1 MDARQ
6 TIRKRRRP
14 ASTAPES
21 TSTRGVLPATVQ
33 GSDAQEACEHV
44 GGTNQALPPTSSSLH
59 HDVAA
64 NSSKRKRRY
73 GAVDYAIISV
83 TLAIALVT
91 AAFFVYGFVLRASF
105 HHGQECD
112 MTYSRFKFLPIEVS
126 NYTAGARPYRL
137 LKFVDARDPRNV
149 HLWRDDDIDTKE
161 SSPHDDGTK
170 VHQLSDNWCLLP
182 QSNYTAGNGISR
194 EAPYPNPGHPV
205 LFIPGHWGEY
215 KQARSLGAHGS
226 TFTRRSHSYKYQN
239 DVVRKLKDGT
249 LNGKVS
255 GGSDGDKEDIENFI
269 YDVYT
274 ADFDG
279 EGAGLHG
286 SRLVRQAHFVAQ
298 SILTIAKACNAKS
311 VTIVGHSIGGIVA
324 KAVPLLSTEASQY
337 IKTIITLATP
347 HDGFP
352 YAFDST
358 VSGFYN
364 YIDEGISEK
373 VKKGGEI
380 PTVVSISGGLRD
392 ELIPP
397 SSCSVDPSLGLTVLS
412 TDVMP
417 ASTAE
422 GSITDVS
429 LGCDH
434 KAISWCHNVLSL
446 VRSIIFSAAAN
457 ESLLGMVETRAARL
471 RKHAKLDIDNYDY
484 SEALR
489 REVQSFSNS
498 HGYIKAAA
506 LMTTMPYRAWE
517 FVVLYFMAA
526 SVESLHAIISG
537 RLEIIRT
544 CKYAIFLPV
553 PLAFV
558 FTHIS
563 PLKWATFVTTTALS
577 FGSCLLY
584 AIILHGIFPLLSS
597 LCDTFCRRKRR
608 SKARRLEESWFSTAH
623 IYMALISVPVA
634 ASIMYL
640 YHFVQG
646 HPTRVNG
653 LAARAVVFWAM
664 VLNTFA
670 QMFWSSARDENR
682 TSKLV
687 AALFLPI
694 LPFAVAGK
702 LAYALSLVSVGG
714 QVDDQAET
722 QFLRG

>member
-1 MDARQ
+1 MKLMDAQQ

-14 ASTAPES
+14 ASTTPEC
-21 TSTRGVLPATVQ
+21 TSTLGALPATVQ
-33 GSDAQEACEHV
+33 GSDAQEACERV
-44 GGTNQALPPTSSSLH
+44 GGTNKALPPTSLH

-64 NSSKRKRRY
+64 NSSKRKRRH

-83 TLAIALVT
+83 ALAIALAT

-137 LKFVDARDPRNV
+137 LKFVDARDPRNL
-149 HLWRDDDIDTKE
+149 HLWKDEGIDTTD
-161 SSPHDDGTK
+161 SSPPDDGTK

-182 QSNYTAGNGISR
+182 QSNYTAENGISR

-239 DVVRKLKDGT
+239 DVVRRLKDGT

-255 GGSDGDKEDIENFI
+255 GGSDDDKEDIENFI

-298 SILTIAKACNAKS
+298 SILTIAKACNAHS

-358 VSGFYN
+358 VLGFYN
-364 YIDEGISEK
+364 YIDEGTSEK

-397 SSCSVDPSLGLTVLS
+397 SSCSVDPSLGLTILA

-422 GSITDVS
+422 GSIIDVS

-434 KAISWCHNVLSL
+434 KAISWCHNVLSV

-457 ESLLGMVETRAARL
+457 ESLLGTVENRFARL
-471 RKHAKLDIDNYDY
+471 RKHTKLDIDNYDY

-489 REVQSFSNS
+489 REVQSFSTS
-498 HGYIKAAA
+498 HGRIKAAA
-506 LMTTMPYRAWE
+506 LMTTMPYRVWE

-526 SVESLHAIISG
+526 AVQSLHTIISG

-544 CKYAIFLPV
+544 CKYVIFLPV

-558 FTHIS
+558 STHIFS
-563 PLKWATFVTTTALS
+563 LKWSTIVTTTALS

-584 AIILHGIFPLLSS
+584 AIILHGIFPLLTSS
-597 LCDTFCRRKRR
+597 CDTVCRRKQRR
-608 SKARRLEESWFSTAH
+608 PKVKKSEDSWFSMAH
-623 IYMALISVPVA
+623 VYMTLASVPIA
-634 ASIMYL
+634 AAIMCL

-646 HPTRVNG
+646 HPPIFNR

-664 VLNTFA
+664 VLNVFA
-670 QMFWSSARDENR
+670 QMLWSSARDDNR
-682 TSKLV
+682 TSKIV

-694 LPFAVAGK
+694 LPFAVAGN
-702 LAYALSLVSVGG
+702 LAYTLSLVSVGG

-722 QFLRG
+722 QLF